1 MPQRD
6 EQMVGLFYGLATFI
20 MWGLFPIYFKL
31 IQQADAPEIL
41 AHRII
46 WSLIFTLLFLRLRKQ
61 PIRFKHLSRKTIF
74 TLFLCGF
81 LIASNWGLYIYAVT
95 HNQILEAGLGYFI
108 NPLMY
113 LILGAVL
120 LKEKLTA
127 IGKIAVF
134 LVVCAIAIQ
143 LISLG
148 RIPFISIALPTLFA
162 LYGLLKKKLAVA
174 SLDGLFIETSLLFF
188 FALAY
193 VFFLESQGQNHF
205 GWSRDGLLLA
215 LSGLVTILPL
225 LSFNSAAIRLK
236 LSTLGFLQYI
246 TPSMITLIAVFI
258 YHEHLSYEKIMGFT
272 LIWISLIMVSFDT
285 AKNRKLRTR
294 ANAILPR

>member
-31 IQQADAPEIL
+31 IQEAGALEIL

-46 WSLIFTLLFLRLRKQ
+46 WSLVFTIILLRVRNQ
-61 PIRFKHLSRKTIF
+61 PIRFKHLPRKTIF

-81 LIASNWGLYIYAVT
+81 LIAGNWGLYIYAVT
-95 HNQILEAGLGYFI
+95 HNQILEASLGYFI

-113 LILGAVL
+113 LILGAFFL
-120 LKEKLTA
+120 QEKLSF
-127 IGKIAVF
+127 IGKVAVF
-134 LVVCAIAIQ
+134 LVICAIAID
-143 LISLG
+143 IIALG
-148 RIPFISIALPTLFA
+148 KLPFISIALPTLFA

-193 VFFLESQGQNHF
+193 LFFLESKGENHF
-205 GWSRDGLLLA
+205 GWSWDGLLLM
-215 LSGLVTILPL
+215 LSGLVTVLPL
-225 LSFNSAAIRLK
+225 LTFNSAAIRLK
-236 LSTLGFLQYI
+236 LSTVGFLQYI
-246 TPSMITLIAVFI
+246 TPSMATLIAVFL
-258 YHEHLSYEKIMGFT
+258 YHEHLSIEKISSFA
-272 LIWISLIMVSFDT
+272 LIWISLILVSFDT
-285 AKNRKLRTR
+285 AKHRKKPVVIK
-294 ANAILPR
+294 N